1 MTRLIKVFEHEG
13 GFISLYYY
21 ESTGLL
27 SEIIENITKEVDS
40 FVIEHISS
48 FELYDMLKE
57 EIFRLYHEYDLPQII
72 KSSTFNEGFS
82 FIMREEI
89 LLPLL
94 TFLDRINLWEMEE
107 GAWTDQANAS
117 I

>member
-13 GFISLYYY
+13 GYISLYYY

-27 SEIIENITKEVDS
+27 SEIIENISKEVDS
-40 FVIEHISS
+40 FVVDRITS
-48 FELYDMLKE
+48 FELYDMIKE
-57 EIFRLYHEYDLPQII
+57 EIFRLYRENDLTQII
-72 KSSTFNEGFS
+72 KSSTFSEGFS
-82 FIMREEI
+82 FIMRKEI

-94 TFLDRINLWEMEE
+94 TFLDRISLWEMEE
-107 GAWTDQANAS
+107 AAWHDLANAS